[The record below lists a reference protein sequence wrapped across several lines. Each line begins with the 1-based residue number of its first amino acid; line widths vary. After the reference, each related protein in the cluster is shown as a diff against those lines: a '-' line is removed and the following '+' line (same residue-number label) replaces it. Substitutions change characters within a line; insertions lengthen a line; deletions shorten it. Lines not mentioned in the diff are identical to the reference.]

1 MSNVKK
7 FTYTLLA
14 IISFSLIS
22 ASAQAGGISIR
33 IGGYGHDYHHG
44 HNAHH
49 PSTYYYSGPFV
60 TYLHH
65 YRPYYG
71 YRHNSYYSGH
81 HGSHHSAYG
90 NYSHHNSGHNRFA
103 RYRNGHDTRHSGHN
117 RLAGTSS
124 KKHRR

>member
-7 FTYTLLA
+7 FTYTLFA

-44 HNAHH
+44 HNAYY
-49 PSTYYYSGPFV
+49 PSTYYSSPYV

-81 HGSHHSAYG
+81 HGSHRSAHG
-90 NYSHHNSGHNRFA
+90 NYSHHNSGHNRVA

-117 RLAGTSS
+117 RLAGTSI

>member
-44 HNAHH
+44 HNAYY
-49 PSTYYYSGPFV
+49 PSTYYSSPYV

-81 HGSHHSAYG
+81 HGSHRSAHG

-103 RYRNGHDTRHSGHN
+103 RSYNRHDTRHSGHN